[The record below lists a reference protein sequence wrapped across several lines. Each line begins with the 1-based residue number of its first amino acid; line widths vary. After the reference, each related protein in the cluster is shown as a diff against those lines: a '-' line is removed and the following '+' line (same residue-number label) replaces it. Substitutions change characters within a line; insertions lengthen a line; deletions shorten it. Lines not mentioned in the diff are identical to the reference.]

1 MKSRRAVEQELRSLV
16 DHAVPGAKIFFSR
29 RVDRRVRYSWNG
41 RHLRP
46 TGLTLESQ
54 CHEVAHLLVAAPHR
68 RKHNEFGLGPDPYR
82 YSDARQIVS
91 DEVAE
96 REERAACEMQMLLVR
111 LLGLNEGAVMG
122 EVRADPLTPAS
133 VRALRRRY
141 ARALPQA
148 WWRRALARGF
158 ASQPLS

>member
-1 MKSRRAVEQELRSLV
+1 MRSRRAIEQQLRALV
-16 DHAVPGAKIFFSR
+16 QHAVPGAKIFFPR
-29 RVDRRVRYSWNG
+29 RLDRRVRYSWNG

-54 CHEVAHLLVAAPHR
+54 CHEVAHLLVSARAR

-82 YSDARQIVS
+82 YSDARQLVA
-91 DEVAE
+91 DDVAE

-122 EVRADPLTPAS
+122 EVRANPLTPES
-133 VRALRRRY
+133 IRALRARY
-141 ARALPQA
+141 ARALPRA
-148 WWRRALARGF
+148 WWRRALAQGF
-158 ASQPLS
+158 LSQPLS